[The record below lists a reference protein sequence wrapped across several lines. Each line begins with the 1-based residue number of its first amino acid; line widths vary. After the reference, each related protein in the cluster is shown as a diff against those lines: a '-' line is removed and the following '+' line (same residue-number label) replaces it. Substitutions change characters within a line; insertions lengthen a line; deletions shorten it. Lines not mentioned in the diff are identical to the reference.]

1 MPRPK
6 SREAHDKVLRAAL
19 ELIAENGIDGT
30 SMDAIVRA
38 SGVSKATLYKHWP
51 NKEALCLEATIPPQ
65 PDRWSVPSSQ
75 DPRTNIV
82 DFLTH
87 LATRQRPENLGRI
100 WPRVV
105 TYAAGNPK
113 FARAWHARATAPYHE
128 LLSEW
133 IGQATKSGE
142 LRSDLD
148 IDLAID
154 LLVGPVMH
162 RRFMNATVPGDVPR
176 EVVEAFWRAF
186 APDSSRRGARRG
198 KREKE

>member
-1 MPRPK
+1 MPRPP

-65 PDRWSVPSSQ
+65 PDRGAVPSG
-75 DPRTNIV
+75 DEPRANIV

-87 LATRQRPENLGRI
+87 LATRKRPETLGRI

-113 FARAWHARATAPYHE
+113 FARAWHARATAPYHA

-133 IGQATKSGE
+133 ISKAMTRGQ
-142 LRSDLD
+142 LRQGID

-162 RRFMNATVPGDVPR
+162 RRFMNAEVPEDVPR
-176 EVVEAFWRAF
+176 AVVDAFWRAF
-186 APDSSRRGARRG
+186 SPASPRLKAKRG
-198 KREKE
+198 KRRRS